1 MTVSGEYA
9 SYNPRREEEGSFILR
24 ATSPTLPVLR
34 SAIYIYALLE
44 YVLAEIRKTISVSL
58 TLTLKDIFSTAF
70 KFNIIFVHPIS
81 KQIERTPLVLN
92 KKPRLI

>member
-1 MTVSGEYA
+1 MYITSLL
-9 SYNPRREEEGSFILR
+9 S
-24 ATSPTLPVLR
+24 ATITEFQVQ
-34 SAIYIYALLE
+34 YIYVLLE

-92 KKPRLI
+92 KKQPRLI